1 MEIPNPGDEFNFGDE
16 VVNPYEDEN
25 ENANTGDNKK
35 KDEFNFGPS
44 SPIGND
50 NNNQFNFD
58 RQSNLSLG
66 SEIKK
71 IDEDNNNE
79 NKFKAN
85 DSNVFN
91 VDFSDSNR
99 KPERKDSKDTFNFNT
114 MDNQKDADE
123 WDF

>member
-16 VVNPYEDEN
+16 VANPYGDDN
-25 ENANTGDNKK
+25 ENVNANDSKK
-35 KDEFNFGPS
+35 KDEFNFGLN
-44 SPIGND
+44 SPITNE

-71 IDEDNNNE
+71 IDEDNE
-79 NKFKAN
+79 NKFKTN

-91 VDFSDSNR
+91 VDFPDSNK

-114 MDNQKDADE
+114 MDNQKDGDGDE